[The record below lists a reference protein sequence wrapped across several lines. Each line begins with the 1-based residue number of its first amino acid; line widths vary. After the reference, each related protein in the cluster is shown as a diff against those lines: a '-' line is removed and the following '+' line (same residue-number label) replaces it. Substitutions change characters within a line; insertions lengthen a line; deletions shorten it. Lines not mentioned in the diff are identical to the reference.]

1 MLTNP
6 RLRPGTRRRPR
17 PRLGFVAPSIFEDSV
32 DPVSVN
38 TPVVVISVRARTS
51 LFEDEDDDEYEDDQD
66 IRRPRDIRFS
76 AQSDQEMSQQRLLV
90 TSRRSDQAHEVA
102 PGDAICSRAVGAKGI
117 KDMGESRR
125 RERSR
130 EWPKFFILPSP
141 CDVSSLA
148 RAVQQPHRSML

>member
-1 MLTNP
+1 MSTNL
-6 RLRPGTRRRPR
+6 RLRRRPR
-17 PRLGFVAPSIFEDSV
+17 PRLGFVAPSIFEESV

-51 LFEDEDDDEYEDDQD
+51 LFEDEDEDDDEYECEDDQD

-76 AQSDQEMSQQRLLV
+76 AKSDQEMSQQRLPV
-90 TSRRSDQAHEVA
+90 TSRRSHQAHEVA
-102 PGDAICSRAVGAKGI
+102 PGDAIRSREVGAKGI

-148 RAVQQPHRSML
+148 RAV